1 MWYWIIGGSDYNA
14 VYNYDVTI
22 PAGETSTS
30 FNYQIYDDDVIEG
43 YETFY
48 LYIRSSSLPDDNI
61 RLGNINRAMIT
72 IVDDDSK

>member
-22 PAGETSTS
+22 PAGETTVS
-30 FNYQIYDDDVIEG
+30 FNYQIYDDNVIEG

-48 LYIRSSSLPDDNI
+48 LYIQSSLPHDNI
-61 RLGNINRAMIT
+61 HLGNVNRTKVT